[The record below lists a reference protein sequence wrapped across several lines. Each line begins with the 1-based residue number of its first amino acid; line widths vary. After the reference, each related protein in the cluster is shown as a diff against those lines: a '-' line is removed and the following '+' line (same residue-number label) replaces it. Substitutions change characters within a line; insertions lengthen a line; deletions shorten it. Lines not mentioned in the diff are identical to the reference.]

1 LCLDVIDET
10 GLCEKYSKD
19 IEKLLESQSTKSI
32 EINVM
37 FVIKGNNK
45 YIIFHIYKSFSGRW
59 INQRTAQVNTQF
71 FEIQVWR

>member
-19 IEKLLESQSTKSI
+19 IEELVELHSTKSI

-37 FVIKGNNK
+37 IIIKVNNK
-45 YIIFHIYKSFSGRW
+45 YIFILIYKSFSGGW
-59 INQRTAQVNTQF
+59 IN
-71 FEIQVWR
+71 